1 MSNTAVLNNKIYVE
15 KNAER
20 KSLLTK
26 IVNYFKENQDIIIA
40 GLLSMNGR
48 IDSNVWS
55 AVDENK
61 N

>member
-1 MSNTAVLNNKIYVE
+1 MSNTAVLNNKIYV
-15 KNAER
+15 ER

-55 AVDENK
+55 AVNENK

>member
-15 KNAER
+15 KNVER

-55 AVDENK
+55 AVNENK

>member
-1 MSNTAVLNNKIYVE
+1 MSNTAVLNNNIYVE
-15 KNAER
+15 KNVER

-55 AVDENK
+55 AVNENK